1 MILRKSCTRPDILIE
16 KKRNKQINTL
26 TFVLYNVTFFGS
38 LIVTKA
44 VVIKPTTIPFSIKP
58 IKNQTID
65 NTLAGIERGAKSP

>member
-1 MILRKSCTRPDILIE
+1 MFSS
-16 KKRNKQINTL
+16 KKKQKNQL

-44 VVIKPTTIPFSIKP
+44 VVIKPTTIPFNIKP

-65 NTLAGIERGAKSP
+65 NNFAGTERGVKSP